1 VGVLTFPVRPGGI
14 DPRAATVPL
23 GGPIPNARVY
33 LLDCDRAPV
42 PAWMPGEIHIG
53 GAGVARGYFRRPD
66 LTAERF
72 VPDFLSGV
80 PGARLYRTGDLARH
94 LSDGPVEFLGR
105 VDHQVK
111 FHGFRV
117 ELDEIR
123 GALREHPQVRD
134 SVVVKT
140 QDRHGSD
147 VMVAYYVARQPLE
160 VAELRAWLAGSI
172 PEETLPNVFVHL
184 RRLPLTLNGKINLE
198 ALPSLEEV
206 REKLDKQFV
215 PPRDPTEERLVA
227 IWAEV
232 LGVTRVGIQDN
243 FFELGGHSLL
253 ATRVASRVRQAL
265 GVEMP
270 LRSLFESPTIAG
282 LSAAIAAGRFAS
294 LPGAAGPAPLAAAGT
309 PGLEEQLAEL
319 ERLSDQDAK
328 ELLGGV

>member
-1 VGVLTFPVRPGGI
+1 M
-14 DPRAATVPL
+14 PL
-23 GGPIPNARVY
+23 GGPIPNACVY
-33 LLDCDRAPV
+33 LLDRDHVPV
-42 PAWMPGEIHIG
+42 PAWMPGEIHVG
-53 GAGVARGYFRRPD
+53 GAGVARGYFQRPD

-94 LSDGPVEFLGR
+94 LSDGPIEFMGR

-123 GALREHPQVRD
+123 AALREHPQVRD
-134 SVVVKT
+134 SVVVKS
-140 QDRHGSD
+140 QDRQGRD
-147 VMVAYYVARQPLE
+147 VLIAYYVARQPLE
-160 VAELRAWLAGSI
+160 MAELRAWLAGSI

-184 RRLPLTLNGKINLE
+184 RRLPLTLNGKVNLE
-198 ALPSLEEV
+198 ALPSLDEV
-206 REKLDKQFV
+206 RERLEKQFV
-215 PPRDPTEERLVA
+215 APRDPTEERLAA

-253 ATRVASRVRQAL
+253 ATRVTSRVRQAL
-265 GVEMP
+265 AVRCRCAAFSRARPSPGSRP
-270 LRSLFESPTIAG
+270 PSRRGGSPRCLPPAGRPRSPRP
-282 LSAAIAAGRFAS
+282 AAG
-294 LPGAAGPAPLAAAGT
+294 G
-309 PGLEEQLAEL
+309 ELAEL

-328 ELLGGV
+328 ELLGGA